1 MLKFSL
7 VFHHTDVKSQWVQTS
22 EHGET
27 ENECNKVSS
36 FCVRLDFQHHGS
48 SENLSATRTQT
59 APTAAQVSTLARV
72 SSTPLV
78 LRIPKSSNT
87 IT

>member
-1 MLKFSL
+1 MP
-7 VFHHTDVKSQWVQTS
+7 QR
-22 EHGET
+22 GET
-27 ENECNKVSS
+27 GNEYNKVSS
-36 FCVRLDFQHHGS
+36 YRVRLDFQYLGS

-59 APTAAQVSTLARV
+59 APTAVQVSTLARV